1 VLAVLLTN
9 CYSPSPRHRLSVFLD
24 RLNEPCDDFDIL
36 INIAA
41 HRNQRPIQHCYGC
54 KLNGPRIVHV
64 NGHMELPHLRPP
76 ALNKLPRSSNLTF
89 LKTATI
95 IGWLCGNG
103 IVNRRPK
110 RHNTGDMSGAYNLWI
125 SRVGISNND
134 NVFVEL
140 IAGASATFDS

>member
-9 CYSPSPRHRLSVFLD
+9 CYSPSPRHRVSVFLD
-24 RLNEPCDDFDIL
+24 RLNEVS
-36 INIAA
+36 
-41 HRNQRPIQHCYGC
+41 
-54 KLNGPRIVHV
+54 GPRIVHV

-103 IVNRRPK
+103 IANRRPK